1 MSRNFGL
8 TSGTASGVERP
19 SRSHIGAGGKRA
31 ELLSF
36 PSGSVL
42 EPLDVPDPPLHKFS
56 VIDRA
61 LIGVLAGIAL
71 VSAFFILF
79 FVEV

>member
-1 MSRNFGL
+1 MTHWRMARQSSGNNQLPGL
-8 TSGTASGVERP
+8 
-19 SRSHIGAGGKRA
+19 HIGAGGKSA